1 MSIVP
6 LPRGPHISEL
16 GMNEE
21 TEKPSAEKSDDMRT
35 ANPRRRVKVTDILSD
50 QREAIIEH
58 NGQDYL
64 LRITANGRL
73 ILTK

>member
-1 MSIVP
+1 
-6 LPRGPHISEL
+6 
-16 GMNEE
+16 MNEE
-21 TEKPSAEKSDDMRT
+21 TEKPRAENSDEQR
-35 ANPRRRVKVTDILSD
+35 APIQRRRVKVTDILSD
-50 QREAIIEH
+50 QRETIIEH

>member
-1 MSIVP
+1 
-6 LPRGPHISEL
+6 
-16 GMNEE
+16 MNEE
-21 TEKPSAEKSDDMRT
+21 TEKPRAENSDEQR
-35 ANPRRRVKVTDILSD
+35 APIQRRRVKVTDILSD

>member
-1 MSIVP
+1 
-6 LPRGPHISEL
+6 
-16 GMNEE
+16 MNEE
-21 TEKPSAEKSDDMRT
+21 TEKPCAENSDEKRT
-35 ANPRRRVKVTDILSD
+35 PNPRRRVKVTDILSD